1 MSNNI
6 VSYTNGLDLA
16 SCYLNFSPLQN
27 FTQNAEIKTHS
38 GFTINN
44 SSIRLFRYDM
54 KNFADWVSN
63 SPRPNYFSFIQNIS
77 KSLTFLPPCNLLLGI
92 LRI

>member
-54 KNFADWVSN
+54 KNSADWVI
-63 SPRPNYFSFIQNIS
+63 RRGRIIFHSFKIFLSIFNTLT
-77 KSLTFLPPCNLLLGI
+77 SL
-92 LRI
+92 